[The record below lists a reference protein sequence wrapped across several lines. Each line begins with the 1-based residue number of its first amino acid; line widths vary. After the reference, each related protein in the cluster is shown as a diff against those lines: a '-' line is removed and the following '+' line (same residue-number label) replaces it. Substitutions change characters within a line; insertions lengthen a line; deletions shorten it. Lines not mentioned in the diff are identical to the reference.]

1 MFRRGLTALQ
11 GDFPPFCE
19 KLMEAMQGMQDT
31 PPRYNEAETRRVL
44 TSACEMARRSANVE
58 RISSGA
64 RIIVCSGLHSQG
76 RDLCE
81 IFHRFGPPSAERP
94 YLFNGDFADRGP
106 HCVEVALLL
115 ASLTVDRPGA
125 IFINRGNH
133 TNPNVSSFERRVA
146 RDYHREHLPAFRN
159 WFDALPIAHVVY
171 DSTFVVRGG
180 PPKDRSMT
188 VERLNQLN
196 RFERERAFDH
206 MLWSEPV
213 GHDGQ
218 GGTWSYTAHDA
229 VHFLKSAGCKFLLR
243 SQKCT
248 KGYKEHPDSNAATVF
263 SVANHLWWE
272 HTPAAVARVWPRR
285 ATPDLLRFYMTRP
298 RTTL

>member
-19 KLMEAMQGMQDT
+19 KLMEVMQGA
-31 PPRYNEAETRRVL
+31 PRRYNEAETRRVL
-44 TSACEMARRSANVE
+44 TSACEMARRSANVG

-64 RIIVCSGLHSQG
+64 RVIVCSGLHSQG
-76 RDLCE
+76 RDLRK
-81 IFHRFGPPSAERP
+81 IFHLCGPPSAERP

-188 VERLNQLN
+188 LERLNQLN

-213 GHDGQ
+213 AHDGQ
-218 GGTWSYTAHDA
+218 GGRTWRYTAHDT
-229 VHFLKSAGCKFLLR
+229 VHFLKSVGCKFLLR

-248 KGYKEHPDSNAATVF
+248 KAYEMHHDYNAATVF

-272 HTPAAVARVWPRR
+272 QTPGAVACIWPGCAAPQFVLVEA
-285 ATPDLLRFYMTRP
+285 AT
-298 RTTL
+298 